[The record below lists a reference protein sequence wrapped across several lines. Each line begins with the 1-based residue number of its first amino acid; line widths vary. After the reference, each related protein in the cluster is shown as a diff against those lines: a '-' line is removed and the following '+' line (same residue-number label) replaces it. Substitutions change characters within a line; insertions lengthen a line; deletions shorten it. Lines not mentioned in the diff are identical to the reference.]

1 MSTRACSNWITI
13 TCYPSGE
20 IPIHIILIRFLPH
33 LFVIFRPME
42 WAQLRIFDPP
52 KPRFRELRPLPR
64 LFWLRERR
72 SQRLFHAIDCQR
84 GSQYMRRLSTR
95 QLITSFLVKDRDM
108 SADMLMHELAKH
120 GLNLP
125 KLVTGHFRSTIRAV
139 LLYLIDQGLL
149 NLVEL

>member
-1 MSTRACSNWITI
+1 
-13 TCYPSGE
+13 
-20 IPIHIILIRFLPH
+20 
-33 LFVIFRPME
+33 
-42 WAQLRIFDPP
+42 
-52 KPRFRELRPLPR
+52 
-64 LFWLRERR
+64 
-72 SQRLFHAIDCQR
+72 
-84 GSQYMRRLSTR
+84 MRRLSTR

-149 NLVEL
+149 NLVELKTEDEFGLHPEQIATTMPFAEARAWQDRLRAIDDFNSESEPSGRA

>member
-1 MSTRACSNWITI
+1 
-13 TCYPSGE
+13 
-20 IPIHIILIRFLPH
+20 
-33 LFVIFRPME
+33 
-42 WAQLRIFDPP
+42 
-52 KPRFRELRPLPR
+52 
-64 LFWLRERR
+64 
-72 SQRLFHAIDCQR
+72 
-84 GSQYMRRLSTR
+84 MRRLSTR

-149 NLVEL
+149 NLVELKTEDEFGLQPEHIATTCHLQRPGHGRIGYAQSMILTLSPSRRGARKLKASRVWSESLDDSCARIRRIS

>member
-1 MSTRACSNWITI
+1 
-13 TCYPSGE
+13 
-20 IPIHIILIRFLPH
+20 
-33 LFVIFRPME
+33 
-42 WAQLRIFDPP
+42 
-52 KPRFRELRPLPR
+52 
-64 LFWLRERR
+64 
-72 SQRLFHAIDCQR
+72 
-84 GSQYMRRLSTR
+84 MRRLSTR

-149 NLVEL
+149 NLVELKTEDEFFVLHPEHIVTTMPLAEARAWQDRLRAIDDFNSESKPSGRA